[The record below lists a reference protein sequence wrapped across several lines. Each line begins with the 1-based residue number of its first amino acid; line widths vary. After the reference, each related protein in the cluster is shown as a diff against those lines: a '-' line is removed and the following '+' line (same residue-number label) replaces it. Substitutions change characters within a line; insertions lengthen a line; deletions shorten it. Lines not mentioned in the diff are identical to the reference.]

1 MRTSIAAIAVV
12 AALVAAVWAS
22 PPKPTGKRP
31 TSAPAA
37 GKAPAGKAGKERG
50 KMEPIALAE
59 SDGGKTVKVE
69 KGRRVRIRLA
79 GNPTT
84 GYSWFL
90 LPIEGAAVK
99 ADGKVAY
106 KAGAA
111 RPGMVGVGGSFELKL
126 TAARTGR
133 SVVRLE
139 YKRPWEKVPALRKFS
154 VTLVVGASAAP
165 ATAPAGKKT
174 AKPPTTAPATAPAPA
189 KGKQGIAGRVRKLT
203 GNHMPS
209 VGGPPSGKTQPLSV
223 PVHVFKG
230 AVKPFGK
237 LAPGKPAPIAT
248 VRSAAD
254 GTYRIPLPQGEY
266 TVVAEIDGK
275 LYLNLY
281 TGSGTSAT
289 VKVEKGKWATRNI
302 DDTSGAA
309 F

>member
-12 AALVAAVWAS
+12 AALVAAVSAS

-37 GKAPAGKAGKERG
+37 AKAAAGKERG
-50 KMEPIALAE
+50 KMKPIALAE
-59 SDGGKTVKVE
+59 SDSGKAVKVD

-79 GNPTT
+79 GNPTP
-84 GYSWFL
+84 GFSWCM
-90 LPIEGAAVK
+90 LPIDGAAVK

-106 KAGAA
+106 KADAA
-111 RPGMVGVGGSFELKL
+111 KPGMTGVGGWFELML
-126 TAARTGR
+126 TAAGTGK

-154 VTLVVGASAAP
+154 VTLVVGKSAAP

-189 KGKQGIAGRVRKLT
+189 DGKQGVVGRVRKLT
-203 GNHMPS
+203 GNHMPT
-209 VGGPPSGKTQPLSV
+209 VGGRPSGKAQPLSV

-237 LAPGKPAPIAT
+237 LASGKPAPIAT
-248 VRSAAD
+248 VRSKAD
-254 GTYRIPLPQGEY
+254 GTYRVPLRPGEY
-266 TVVAEIDGK
+266 TVVAEIGGK

-281 TGSGTSAT
+281 TGSGTWAT